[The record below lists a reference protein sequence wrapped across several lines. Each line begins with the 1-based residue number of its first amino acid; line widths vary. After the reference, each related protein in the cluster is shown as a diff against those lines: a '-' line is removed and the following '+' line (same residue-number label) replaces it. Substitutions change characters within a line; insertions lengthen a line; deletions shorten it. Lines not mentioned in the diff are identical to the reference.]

1 MFDGEDWLASGIGLR
16 GDINRRSIDGADVF
30 LELEGSVL
38 IGRYTWS

>member
-16 GDINRRSIDGADVF
+16 GNISRRSIDGDVF
-30 LELEGSVL
+30 LELERSAL